1 MLENAYLI
9 YRVPRFELHGKQLLK
24 TQGKYYFVDN
34 GIKNVISGLSHYD
47 SGSSYENIVYI
58 ELLRRGYDVYV
69 GKYKDLEIDFV
80 AVKPEETIYVQVSRS
95 ILDEEVEERE
105 KKSLLAIKDNYPKII
120 LTMDKNYHKQL
131 EGIRVI
137 NIVDWLLG
145 L

>member
-1 MLENAYLI
+1 MILKI
-9 YRVPRFELHGKQLLK
+9 IKELYQYV
-24 TQGKYYFVDN
+24 T
-34 GIKNVISGLSHYD
+34 KNKSKNKL
-47 SGSSYENIVYI
+47 YI
-58 ELLRRGYDVYV
+58 L
-69 GKYKDLEIDFV
+69 
-80 AVKPEETIYVQVSRS
+80 
-95 ILDEEVEERE
+95 LDEEVEERE